1 MYESDHDSTT
11 MSEQFSHD
19 DELEQIHKEL
29 NAVHDQ
35 RSRIAFTG
43 GTVVVDLHA
52 GEDHVEMFKA
62 IESVTEQFETDFI
75 IEMVSP
81 TSFHVKED
89 ER

>member
-19 DELEQIHKEL
+19 DELEQIHEEL
-29 NAVHDQ
+29 GELHDQ

-43 GTVVVDLHA
+43 GLVVVELHA

-62 IESVTEQFETDFI
+62 IESVTEQFETDFMV
-75 IEMVSP
+75 EMVSP
-81 TSFHVKED
+81 TKFHVKED